1 MTQENLREIERLE
14 AALSNPE
21 PGETYAPAEL
31 GMTRRTFLKYAGAGL
46 LITVMPLEALGQAFR
61 RGRGEKGP
69 GVSVAAR
76 IHIGKDGTITVMT
89 GKVEGGQG
97 ARAELTQ
104 AAAEEL
110 GLPPDRVQLVM
121 ADTDLV
127 PDDGITA
134 GSGSTPRTVPA
145 VRHGAAAARALL
157 IAFAARQWGVDA
169 GAVEIRDGKA
179 VHAATRRELT
189 YADLAADPDQAKA
202 LQQPAP
208 EGVVLT
214 PVKEWKAL
222 GQSVARP
229 NARDIVTGAHR
240 YPSDMTAPGMLYGRM
255 LRAPSYGAKLKDL
268 DPAAVQA
275 IPGAVLVREDSFIG
289 VVAPT
294 AFAAERAM
302 FALAR
307 SAAWET
313 ADQPGSKTIF
323 DYLRQHTHEP
333 IQQNPF
339 AADVA
344 AAAKSLKQTYTVAY
358 VQHAP
363 MEPRT
368 ALAAWDGGKVTVWL
382 TTQNPFGCRNE
393 ISRALG
399 INVTDVRVIV
409 PDFGGGFGGR
419 HTGEEGVEAAR
430 LARAAGKPVLVRWT
444 RREEFTWAYFRPA
457 GVIDIEA
464 GLDAAGTITS
474 WRHVN
479 ISGGSFG
486 GSAVG
491 TPYRVSKAKSQA
503 VQADS
508 PLRTSSYRALAATA
522 NNFAREAFMDEL
534 AAAAGRDPLEFRL
547 AHLDKTDDARLRAVL
562 ETAAKRFDWAGRRG
576 KKEPGVGV
584 GLACGTEK
592 GSCVA
597 ACVEVAIEQGEIVV
611 RRACEVFE
619 CGAVLNPGNLT
630 AQVHGCLVMGIG
642 PALREEMQFEKGVV
656 LNASFSKYLVPRFR
670 DVPELD
676 IHLLDRPDLPSAG
689 AGETPIIV
697 IAPAIANAVLH
708 ATGLPIHQMP
718 IRLAKDEKTA
728 EAAHS

>member
-1 MTQENLREIERLE
+1 MTLENLREIEKLE
-14 AALSNPE
+14 AALSDPE
-21 PGETYAPAEL
+21 PEETYGPAER
-31 GMTRRTFLKYAGAGL
+31 GMTRRTFLKVAGAGL

-61 RGRGEKGP
+61 RGRGDGGP

-76 IHIGKDGTITVMT
+76 IHIGKDGAITVMT

-97 ARAELTQ
+97 ARTELTQ

-110 GLPPDRVQLVM
+110 GVPPDRVQLVM

-134 GSGSTPRTVPA
+134 GSGSTPRSVPA
-145 VRHGAAAARALL
+145 VRRGAAAARGLL
-157 IAFAARQWGVDA
+157 VAFAARQWDVDA
-169 GAVEIRDGKA
+169 GAVEVRDGKA

-189 YADLAADPDQAKA
+189 YAELAADADQAKA

-240 YPSDMTAPGMLYGRM
+240 YPSDMTAPRMLYGRM
-255 LRAPSYGAKLKDL
+255 LRAPSYGAKLKNL
-268 DPAAVQA
+268 DPAAAQA
-275 IPGAVLVREDSFIG
+275 IPGAVLVREDSFVG

-294 AFAAERAM
+294 TFAAEKAVA
-302 FALAR
+302 ALAQT
-307 SAAWET
+307 ADWET
-313 ADQPGSKTIF
+313 AAQPDSNTIF

-333 IQQNPF
+333 VPQNPY

-363 MEPRT
+363 LEPRS

-399 INVTDVRVIV
+399 LNTADVRVIV

-419 HTGEEGVEAAR
+419 HTAEAGVEAAR

-457 GVIDIEA
+457 AVIDIEA
-464 GLDAAGTITS
+464 GLDAAGTLTS
-474 WRHVN
+474 WYHVN
-479 ISGGSFG
+479 INSGGS
-486 GSAVG
+486 AIG
-491 TPYRVSKAKSQA
+491 TPYRVAKAKTQFA
-503 VQADS
+503 QADS
-508 PLRTSSYRALAATA
+508 PLRVGSYRALAATA

-547 AHLDKTDDARLRAVL
+547 AHLDKTDGARLRAVL
-562 ETAAKRFDWAGRRG
+562 ETAAERFDWAGRRR

-592 GSCVA
+592 NSCA
-597 ACVEVAIEQGEIVV
+597 AVCVEVAIEQGEIAV
-611 RRACEVFE
+611 RRACQVFE
-619 CGAVLNPGNLT
+619 CGAVLNPANLT
-630 AQVHGCLVMGIG
+630 SQVHGCLVMGIG
-642 PALREEMQFEKGVV
+642 PALREEMEFEKGAI

-697 IAPAIANAVLH
+697 IAPAIANAVFH
-708 ATGLPIHQMP
+708 ATGRPMHQMP
-718 IRLAKDEKTA
+718 MRLAKDEKTA
-728 EAAHS
+728 EAGHS